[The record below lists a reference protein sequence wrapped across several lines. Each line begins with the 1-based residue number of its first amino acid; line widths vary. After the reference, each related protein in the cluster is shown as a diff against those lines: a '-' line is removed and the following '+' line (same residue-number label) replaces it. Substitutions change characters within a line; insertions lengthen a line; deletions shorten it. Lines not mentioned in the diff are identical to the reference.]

1 MYFVE
6 MFMCGADVVLVM
18 KSTLCMGHKP
28 RECQRGVLHAPS
40 VFRVGVALVVVKVN
54 VFQFGI
60 FYRVRSLVLVDT
72 TNSVYDVGLG
82 VKVGGGHGVGVGVHG
97 MA

>member
-54 VFQFGI
+54 VFNLVSFIEFGLWCWWTPQI
-60 FYRVRSLVLVDT
+60 VC
-72 TNSVYDVGLG
+72 
-82 VKVGGGHGVGVGVHG
+82 
-97 MA
+97 MM